1 MSQQDVV
8 IVGGGIVGCVLAKG
22 LSEQAGLSVTLV
34 DAASPSNAVSS
45 SNASSSS
52 NESDTFN
59 PLTDTRVIALARR
72 TVNELNA
79 MGVGLAELAKQ
90 NQGKIEH
97 IEVSDKGGIGLT
109 NLSSSEFGINTFGQ
123 VVSLSALTHNV
134 MSQSKQYQHIAPAT
148 VTHLAR
154 ETDSTLV
161 TLNNGSTINAKLLV
175 IADGGRSSLAQQV
188 GLTRHTDDYQQVAII
203 FNAHTSEPHHNKAYE
218 RFTKSGPVAFLP
230 FDSEINGHVAK
241 GKGFSVVWTVA
252 REHAESL
259 IQLSPEAF
267 IRRLQQE
274 FGYRQGQITAISELA
289 SYPLALSYTDALTS
303 HRAVVVGNAG
313 QALHPIAGQ
322 GFNLGLRDI
331 ITLVNTLKGVTDP
344 GEFNVLN
351 DYAAKRIKDRASTI
365 TLTDTLVRTFSNS
378 YFPLVAARNMALTAL
393 NVMPSAKRAFVQ
405 QTTGYGRSV

>member
-34 DAASPSNAVSS
+34 DAASPSNAASS

-52 NESDTFN
+52 NESNVFN

-218 RFTKSGPVAFLP
+218 RFTKNGPVAFLP

-252 REHAESL
+252 REHAES
-259 IQLSPEAF
+259 PV
-267 IRRLQQE
+267 
-274 FGYRQGQITAISELA
+274 
-289 SYPLALSYTDALTS
+289 SYTHLYK
-303 HRAVVVGNAG
+303 R
-313 QALHPIAGQ
+313 QA
-322 GFNLGLRDI
+322 
-331 ITLVNTLKGVTDP
+331 
-344 GEFNVLN
+344 
-351 DYAAKRIKDRASTI
+351 
-365 TLTDTLVRTFSNS
+365 
-378 YFPLVAARNMALTAL
+378 
-393 NVMPSAKRAFVQ
+393 
-405 QTTGYGRSV
+405 